1 MWSFTINNYTSVPD
15 QLPPNMKY
23 LIVGEEVGQQNNTP
37 HLQGYVQFKN
47 PQEKPSQYFLQF
59 GPQGHFEV
67 SRGSPAANIEYCSKE
82 GNFHEFG
89 RRPEGR
95 EAQGHHGWKGGPY
108 GEKGGEMEKAAYEEA
123 WELAKKGDI
132 EKISPRKRV
141 RNYNT
146 WVNVASRYP
155 PNMPALNKLDNLWI
169 MGPTGCGK
177 SRWVH
182 QMYPNCYRKLSTK
195 WWQGYNPH
203 NAEHK
208 IVVLDDLHPDT
219 WQDLP
224 LLKQW
229 ADHYPFPAEIKGGS
243 MIIRPER
250 IIVTSNFH
258 PRQCFRREED
268 LEPILRR
275 FQVVDVAD
283 LPPPPPQMTDE
294 ERAAALLMEDVEEAQ
309 FNPPANIV
317 EGEQEGRPGLDD
329 FAEDDLPV
337 QEVLEIQL
345 QEGQGPVPGLGDFVE
360 DDLQLQQVLEIQLQE
375 GQGPQLNTQEFEE
388 RMFLPGPS
396 RVRTSTVDDPPS
408 SDSSVEIEELPGP
421 SRVRTASADNST
433 VDDRPSS
440 DSSLEIEEL

>member
-1 MWSFTINNYTSVPD
+1 
-15 QLPPNMKY
+15 
-23 LIVGEEVGQQNNTP
+23 
-37 HLQGYVQFKN
+37 
-47 PQEKPSQYFLQF
+47 
-59 GPQGHFEV
+59 
-67 SRGSPAANIEYCSKE
+67 
-82 GNFHEFG
+82 
-89 RRPEGR
+89 
-95 EAQGHHGWKGGPY
+95 
-108 GEKGGEMEKAAYEEA
+108 MEKAAFEEA

-141 RNYNT
+141 RNYNPG
-146 WVNVASRYP
+146 VSVPSRSP
-155 PNMPALNKLDNLWI
+155 PNLPALDKLDNLWI

-203 NAEHK
+203 NEDHK

-268 LEPILRR
+268 LAPILRR
-275 FQVVDVAD
+275 FQVVEVAD

-294 ERAAALLMEDVEEAQ
+294 ERAAALLLEDVEEA
-309 FNPPANIV
+309 FESLTHLPTTRRKRKSV
-317 EGEQEGRPGLDD
+317 SLGLGTLLRMISKFKMCWRFSSRRDRGQS
-329 FAEDDLPV
+329 LG
-337 QEVLEIQL
+337 LEIL
-345 QEGQGPVPGLGDFVE
+345 S
-360 DDLQLQQVLEIQLQE
+360 
-375 GQGPQLNTQEFEE
+375 
-388 RMFLPGPS
+388 RMISKFNRCWRFNFRRDKGHS
-396 RVRTSTVDDPPS
+396 
-408 SDSSVEIEELPGP
+408 
-421 SRVRTASADNST
+421 
-433 VDDRPSS
+433 
-440 DSSLEIEEL
+440 

>member
-360 DDLQLQQVLEIQLQE
+360 DDLQIQQVLEIQLQE

-396 RVRTSTVDDPPS
+396 RVRTSDADDSTVPDPPS
-408 SDSSVEIEELPGP
+408 SDSSVEIEEL
-421 SRVRTASADNST
+421 
-433 VDDRPSS
+433 
-440 DSSLEIEEL
+440 

>member
-15 QLPPNMKY
+15 KLPPNMKY

-47 PQEKPSQYFLQF
+47 PVEKPSQYFLQF
-59 GPQGHFEV
+59 GRQGHFEV
-67 SRGSPAANIEYCSKE
+67 SKGSPAANIEYCSKE
-82 GNFHEFG
+82 GKFHEFG

-95 EAQGHHGWKGGPY
+95 EAQGHHGAA
-108 GEKGGEMEKAAYEEA
+108 GGEMEKAAYEEA
-123 WELAKKGDI
+123 WELAKQGDI

-146 WVNVASRYP
+146 WVNVAARYP
-155 PNMPALNKLDNLWI
+155 PNLPALDKLNNLWI

-203 NAEHK
+203 NPDHK

-294 ERAAALLMEDVEEAQ
+294 ERAAALLLEDVEEAE

-317 EGEQEGRPGLDD
+317 EGEQEGRPGLGD
-329 FAEDDLPV
+329 FAEDDLQV
-337 QEVLEIQL
+337 QE
-345 QEGQGPVPGLGDFVE
+345 
-360 DDLQLQQVLEIQLQE
+360 VLEIQLQE

-396 RVRTSTVDDPPS
+396 RVRTCADNSTVDDPQS
-408 SDSSVEIEELPGP
+408 SDSSVEIEEL
-421 SRVRTASADNST
+421 
-433 VDDRPSS
+433 
-440 DSSLEIEEL
+440 